1 MDRWYVFVVDNKMN
15 MKMRVTFLEISFLCR
30 HYHTGITPLMEA
42 AMAGHEII
50 FGILLEHVSEY
61 AILKS

>member
-1 MDRWYVFVVDNKMN
+1 
-15 MKMRVTFLEISFLCR
+15 MRVTFLEISFLCR